1 MPLFEYRCLD
11 CGRVLE
17 KLRKY
22 GDRDKPLTCPDCIK
36 HMPRLFSAAHVEP
49 DGTYSH
55 DPNLGSE
62 EKFVRWN
69 EKIAKRKEAERE
81 ARG

>member
-1 MPLFEYRCLD
+1 MPIYEYRCPD
-11 CGRVLE
+11 CGNVVE
-17 KLRKY
+17 HLRKY
-22 GDRDKPLTCPDCIK
+22 RERDAVVLCLTCKTI
-36 HMPRLFSAAHVEP
+36 MPRLFSAHHVEP

-69 EKIAKRKEAERE
+69 EKIAEQKEAERE